1 MKEILSKYCKNWYAK
16 SGLVEEISLHNLAEG
31 CRQAFFDNDQI
42 QEFVRCCFKAEFF
55 KRLSKVLS
63 GEITPKVPVGE
74 LAEIWIKDDPNYPR
88 LYAVVK
94 KNDSL
99 SLGVGYDPI
108 KGYWDQGYYDKN
120 KSQIAEKLEKERAL
134 CILVVEEKEFLN
146 TNLDI
151 SEDMENFYREEIAA
165 ESSNNP
171 MEGKKPEE
179 VSQEEIYDLVETEI
193 QQDRDYLFWLIN
205 KHDKSH
211 PKDTFVIKGQL
222 GLWDGTHEI
231 IPEEHSTL
239 EAAMERCLDFGDGYV
254 VVKIHSIKGIVIE
267 QHHHDGTN
275 VLTIEH
281 KDGSKVFLREV
292 E

>member
-1 MKEILSKYCKNWYAK
+1 MKEILAKYCKNWYSKNGA
-16 SGLVEEISLHNLAEG
+16 VEDISLHNLAEG

-74 LAEIWIKDDPNYPR
+74 LAEIWMKDDANYPR

-94 KNDSL
+94 KGEHL

-108 KGYWDQGYYDKN
+108 KGYWDQGYYDRN
-120 KSQIAEKLEKERAL
+120 SSQIAEKLEKERAI
-134 CILVVEEKEFLN
+134 CILNVEEREILN
-146 TNLDI
+146 TSCEI
-151 SEDMENFYREEIAA
+151 SEDMENFYREEIAV

-171 MEGKKPEE
+171 VEGRKPEE
-179 VSQEEIYDLVETEI
+179 ITQEEINEQVEIDI
-193 QQDRDYLFWLIN
+193 QQDKDYLFWLIE

-211 PKDTFVIKGQL
+211 QQDTFVIKGQL

-239 EAAMERCLDFGDGYV
+239 EDAVERCLDFSDGYV
-254 VVKIHSIKGIVIE
+254 VVKINSIKGIVIE